1 MIRKILCSFSNVV
14 RLPTRLCS
22 CVCHPS
28 PVPSNTKLTIL
39 DNGVRVATETN
50 ASSVA
55 GVALFIEAGSRFETA
70 CNNGIT
76 HFVEHMAYKGF
87 NSMNRCQLQELLR
100 CMGAKMTA
108 YTSREIQVFSAKC
121 LTDNVPVMVGILSNV
136 IADLALNECDVEVE
150 KMNMQL
156 ELMDADRDPR
166 TVLFDYL
173 HATAFQG
180 TPLAKRVIGTSEN
193 IERFDKFYTTAFLCE
208 HYQPYKLALIGV
220 GNIHHENMVCYAQ
233 AKLGHMV
240 GDPCCESEEGP
251 TRFTGSQVLFRDDSM
266 PFAHVAVAFE
276 VSGYNSPDYMQ
287 LLTAKNMIGTWR
299 KGQGG
304 GTKNGFPLAQA
315 AATEDICE
323 YFESFYIPY
332 RDVGLWG
339 IYFVAR
345 KMDVEDMLHNIQNA
359 WMHLCVTTQ
368 FYDVERAVNQLKLQF
383 AKNIEGNMRSCHDL
397 GLQTMYS
404 CGRSG
409 LDDMFHELKG
419 IEQQGLKAVMDKYIY
434 DRCPAVAAIGPVE
447 GLPEYTRIRAGQYWL
462 RL

>member
-1 MIRKILCSFSNVV
+1 MFRKILYSISNVV
-14 RLPTRLCS
+14 RCPSRPCS
-22 CVCHPS
+22 CVCSPS
-28 PVPSNTKLTIL
+28 AVPAINRLTIL

-50 ASSVA
+50 GSSLAAVS
-55 GVALFIEAGSRFETA
+55 LFVEAGSRFETA

-87 NSMNRCQLQELLR
+87 NSMNRCQLEELLR

-108 YTSREIQVFSAKC
+108 HTSREIQVFSAQC
-121 LTDNVPVMVGILSNV
+121 VTECVPAIVGILSHV
-136 IADLALNECDVEVE
+136 ITDLALNECELEVE

-156 ELMDADRDPR
+156 ELIDADRDPR

-180 TPLAKRVIGTSEN
+180 TPLSKRVIGTSEN
-193 IERFDKFYTTAFLCE
+193 IERFDKFYTSAFICE
-208 HYQPYKLALIGV
+208 HYQPYKLALVCAGDIA
-220 GNIHHENMVCYAQ
+220 HEDMVCFAQ
-233 AKLGHMV
+233 NKFGHMV

-266 PFAHVAVAFE
+266 PFAHVAIAFE
-276 VSGYNSPDYMQ
+276 VPGYNSPEF
-287 LLTAKNMIGTWR
+287 LTLMVAKNLIGTWS

-304 GTKNGFPLAQA
+304 GMKNAWPLAQA
-315 AATEDICE
+315 AASEDMCE

-339 IYFVAR
+339 IYFVSR
-345 KMDVEDMLHNIQNA
+345 KMDVEDMLYNIQNT
-359 WMHLCVTTQ
+359 WMNMCVTTQ
-368 FYDVERAVNQLKLQF
+368 FYDIDRAVNNLKFQL
-383 AKNIEGNMRSCHDL
+383 AKNVEGGMRSCLDL
-397 GLQTMYS
+397 GMQTMYS
-404 CGRSG
+404 CGRQG
-409 LDDMFHELKG
+409 LDDWFYQLEG
-419 IEQQGLKAVMDKYIY
+419 QNSVGLRTTMDKFIY

-447 GLPEYTRIRAGQYWL
+447 GLPDYTRIRAGQYWL